1 MKVGYPQ
8 ALLYYKYYPLWERFL
23 SNLGAEVVMSGST
36 TKRTV
41 SIGTVTAESELCLPV
56 KVFYGHLLE
65 LKDKVDAVFVP
76 RFVSVE
82 KKSYTCPK
90 FLGLPDMVRS
100 INDELPP
107 LITPRIDLGKGWRDY
122 LKSIYELG
130 LNFSDSKRKIFS
142 AYRDGVLA
150 LRDYH
155 SRLQT
160 GKTPIEILE
169 KKEFGPI
176 KKKGLKIGIAG
187 HPYNIYDRYTSMN
200 LIKRLGEMGV
210 EVETAEMLPQ
220 NIIRREASRL
230 PKKLFWTYEKEVVG
244 TVFHWKNSRSVD
256 GIIYI
261 LSFACGP
268 DSLIQVILEHE
279 LRGESALPMMSLIVD
294 EHSGEAGLITRV
306 EAFVDM
312 LQRKKA
318 VQLC

>member
-8 ALLYYKYYPLWERFL
+8 ALLYYKYFPLWERFL
-23 SNLGAEVVMSGST
+23 GGLGAEVVLSGAT
-36 TKRTV
+36 TKNTV
-41 SIGTVTAESELCLPV
+41 SMGTIAAESELCLPV

-65 LKDKVDAVFVP
+65 LKDKVDTIFVP

-90 FLGLPDMVRS
+90 FLGLPDMIRS

-107 LITPRIDLGKGWRDY
+107 LITPKIDLDKGWREY
-122 LKSIYELG
+122 FRTIHELG
-130 LNFSDSKRKIFS
+130 SNFSSSKRKIFS
-142 AYRDGVLA
+142 AYRAGVLA

-155 SRLQT
+155 NQLQA
-160 GKTPIEILE
+160 GSTPIEFLE
-169 KKEFGPI
+169 KKKYRKV
-176 KKKGLKIGIAG
+176 KKTGLKIGLAG
-187 HPYNIYDRYTSMN
+187 HPYNIYDTYTSMN
-200 LIKRLGEMGV
+200 LIKRLREMGA
-210 EVETAEMLPQ
+210 EVETAEMLDD
-220 NIIRREASRL
+220 NIIKREAARL

-244 TVFHWKNSRSVD
+244 TVFHWAHTHSVD
-256 GIIYI
+256 GIIYV

-279 LRGESALPMMSLIVD
+279 LRSDTALPMMSLVVD

-312 LQRKKA
+312 LQRKKMA
-318 VQLC
+318 QLC